1 MRHNITGSEAFEDR
15 RFLGPGPG
23 LVQQRR
29 TQRLI
34 RQKTT
39 ANRRPLTFALMGGGL
54 AAVAALISYGLQHI
68 SL

>member
-1 MRHNITGSEAFEDR
+1 MPRRLGVLPGSAR
-15 RFLGPGPG
+15 